1 MQISLKD
8 KPAGDN
14 LILIGMP
21 AVGKS
26 TVGVLLAKCMGFAF
40 ADTDL
45 LIQTGEQA
53 RLEQIIS
60 KIGLEPFCDLEA
72 RYILSLAVR
81 RTVIATGGSVIY
93 RRPAMEHLQAL
104 GKVIFLDIALASL
117 IERLSS
123 PDARGVVQ
131 FPGQTIDML
140 YSQRR
145 PLYQQYAH
153 ATIDCTHCTPEQVV
167 GKILSHQRVTPTP
180 SCRI

>member
-1 MQISLKD
+1 M
-8 KPAGDN
+8 AGNN

-26 TVGVLLAKCMGFAF
+26 TVGVLLAKRMGFAF
-40 ADTDL
+40 VDTDL

-53 RLEQIIS
+53 RLEQIIA

-72 RYILSLAVR
+72 RYIQSLSTG

-93 RRPAMEHLQAL
+93 RRQAMAHLKVL
-104 GKVIFLDIALASL
+104 GNVVFLDIAPAPL
-117 IERLSS
+117 IERLNS
-123 PDARGVVQ
+123 PDARGVVHL
-131 FPGQTIDML
+131 PGQTIDML

-153 ATIDCTHCTPEQVV
+153 MTIDCTHCTPEQVA
-167 GKILSHQRVTPTP
+167 GKIVAAGG
-180 SCRI
+180 